1 VLNNRMATGIAVV
14 LVVVL
19 ALWVRWALFGAGCSN
34 MPAVDDE
41 CIIALQAKQ
50 IARGEFSLLMLAQPY
65 MFPLE
70 AYLMAPVVEL
80 LPRTAF
86 GARIMAFSM
95 GLVSLLLGWLIIRK
109 WGSLADVWPG
119 VLLLLF
125 GSPFLL
131 LLQYGIALPGYP
143 SLIFLSTLMTWL
155 AQKWVDSKSIPG
167 GRAVVIGFLGGLC
180 CSVTMLALPV
190 LIMAGAMSALSRN
203 WRLARW
209 TFPLFIAGAFLG
221 FIPNWLARYFCNGV
235 GGDIFRLESWRVALE
250 GLVSPTLTFTLPAAL
265 GMGCPVVPG
274 SLDRIEISPPLGL
287 AYGVLWL
294 LLLVVVSLKSLGAGW
309 ARLRHDRWLTLDA
322 GLVFAGVSWICLI
335 MFLFSARSASHA
347 YRYLT
352 LIAWAWPFLVGYL
365 YCHSGRLGRWVVGG
379 LTLLILSVNV
389 YNGMAILKRWSDP
402 AFGAQLKSHDL
413 GAVIRYLDE
422 RGIRRAYSVYADA
435 YRLTYATDE
444 RIICAQLYN
453 ERFPSWP
460 LPYKEDR
467 VDPATNVAYVLSM
480 DSCFSSAVF
489 ERDLASAKVSCR
501 VQECGAYKVYTDFVS
516 SMADA
521 KSVTVS
527 KADASH
533 SSENVAGRMNDPD
546 LFWRSE
552 GYHQQTGMWVS
563 VEWHEPRQVGH
574 MLLNH
579 GVFVQDCP
587 DTVHVYYRQDREW
600 VRLPDPM
607 SCLCV
612 PFIFKNGHPVYG
624 GEMTRVDLPAPVVT
638 AGLKI
643 EIVNPRVRRAW
654 TIYDIAIAP

>member
-1 VLNNRMATGIAVV
+1 MLNKRLVTGMAMV
-14 LVVVL
+14 LVLVL
-19 ALWVRWALFGAGCSN
+19 ALWVRLALFEASCAN

-70 AYLMAPVVEL
+70 AYLMAPVIEL

-95 GLVSLLLGWLIIRK
+95 GLVSLLLGWLIIRR
-109 WGSLADVWPG
+109 WGSLSDVWPG

-143 SLIFLSTLMTWL
+143 SLIFLPTLMIWM
-155 AQKWVDSKSIPG
+155 AQKRVESQSLPWG
-167 GRAVVIGFLGGLC
+167 GALLIGFLGGLC

-190 LIMAGAMSALSRN
+190 LLMAGAMIGLNRN
-203 WRLARW
+203 WRIARW
-209 TFPLFIAGAFLG
+209 TVPLFAAGALVG
-221 FIPNWLARYFCNGV
+221 LLPHWLASYLFGSR

-250 GLVSPTLTFTLPAAL
+250 NLVSPTLTVTLPAAL

-274 SLDRIEISPPLGL
+274 SLDRIEIFQSLGP

-294 LLLVVVSLKSLGAGW
+294 LLLLGVSLKAIGVGW
-309 ARLRHDRWLTLDA
+309 ARWRRDRWLTLDA
-322 GLVFAGVSWICLI
+322 GLVFAGISWLCLI
-335 MFLFSARSASHA
+335 MFLFSARSASHT

-379 LTLLILSVNV
+379 LTFLILSVNV
-389 YNGMAILKRWSDP
+389 YNGYWVLKRWSDP

-422 RGIRRAYSVYADA
+422 RGIRSAYSVYADA

-480 DSCFSSAVF
+480 DSRFSSSLF
-489 ERDLASAKVSCR
+489 ERDLVSAKVTCR
-501 VQECGAYKVYTDFVS
+501 VRECGAFKVYTDFAS
-516 SMADA
+516 SAADA
-521 KSVTVS
+521 QTVTVS
-527 KADASH
+527 KAEASH

-552 GYHQQTGMWVS
+552 GHHQQTGMWVS
-563 VEWHEPRQVGH
+563 VEWREPRQVGH

-587 DTVHVYYRQDREW
+587 DTVHVYYRQDGEW

-638 AGLKI
+638 SGLKI